1 MKDSDKVFKDINNL
15 TSQKKEQRQTEV
27 QRRDNMNTSV
37 DKQAGNDQT
46 DNRSQRLMKN
56 YYENQLNK
64 VKEEHE
70 I

>member
-27 QRRDNMNTSV
+27 QRKDNMNTSV

-56 YYENQLNK
+56 YY
-64 VKEEHE
+64 
-70 I
+70 

>member
-56 YYENQLNK
+56 YY
-64 VKEEHE
+64 
-70 I
+70 